1 MIGYSS
7 SSDVNPSGIL
17 AAQLCAGARDR
28 NVTTFTY
35 SYSCILLSFYF
46 KLIYGYNK
54 RVFYFFQFNMLH
66 VVHYLLIHDVHSF
79 VLNF

>member
-7 SSDVNPSGIL
+7 SPDVSPSGIL

-28 NVTTFTY
+28 NLTTFTY
-35 SYSCILLSFYF
+35 SYLCILLTFYF

-54 RVFYFFQFNMLH
+54 SAFYFFQFNMLH
-66 VVHYLLIHDVHSF
+66 VVQFSF
-79 VLNF
+79 IIF

>member
-7 SSDVNPSGIL
+7 SSDINPSGIL

-28 NVTTFTY
+28 NLTTFTY
-35 SYSCILLSFYF
+35 SYLCILLSFYF
-46 KLIYGYNK
+46 KLIYEDNK

-66 VVHYLLIHDVHSF
+66 AVQFSF
-79 VLNF
+79 IIF